1 MNPANGAPSRR
12 CFQPCARRKNLPLT
26 LPVTALR
33 SRNSRAPPGPLPS
46 PLRQK
51 KRLSRPEAPSTDELP
66 ARCAAFTTRLEREP
80 ATVPWTLPSRTGFR
94 RSFALRYDEE
104 GLDFAASASS
114 SLAGVRCHAPLV
126 DFCNRNEPQARPA
139 NRWNPVLC
147 ARTTNFRPLRDP
159 QEGSP
164 LLSER
169 RSRVVTGQGPI
180 RLWLSPLPAA
190 PPGALARAESFAPTR
205 LARTPPVAGS
215 RCRWPEGPAQ
225 SLEPTQ
231 RPAFAFAK
239 IDRPRDALSLRHR
252 AGPPPAHFREE
263 TRVPPHPRCLPLSN
277 LPSGEGLFSTRCP
290 QPVEWGPGAFAI
302 FAHSLSSTND
312 EGE

>member
-1 MNPANGAPSRR
+1 MNPANGAPARR
-12 CFQPCARRKNLPLT
+12 SFQPCARRKNLPLT
-26 LPVTALR
+26 LPVTAL
-33 SRNSRAPPGPLPS
+33 SEPKLPEH
-46 PLRQK
+46 RQDRFRRLLVKK

-66 ARCAAFTTRLEREP
+66 ARCAAFTTPLEREP

-94 RSFALRYDEE
+94 RSFALRYSEE
-104 GLDFAASASS
+104 GLDSAASASS

-126 DFCNRNEPQARPA
+126 DFCNRNDPQARPA

-147 ARTTNFRPLRDP
+147 ARTTDFRPLRDP
-159 QEGSP
+159 QGGSP

-190 PPGALARAESFAPTR
+190 PPGALARVESFAPTR

-215 RCRWPEGPAQ
+215 RRRWPEGPAQ

-231 RPAFAFAK
+231 RPSSLSRNRSPSRRAFASSSRRAASRVFPRRNTRSAAPEVPSVVEPPLWGGPFLHTLSPACGVGAWRLCYLRPFPL
-239 IDRPRDALSLRHR
+239 ID
-252 AGPPPAHFREE
+252 E
-263 TRVPPHPRCLPLSN
+263 
-277 LPSGEGLFSTRCP
+277 
-290 QPVEWGPGAFAI
+290 
-302 FAHSLSSTND
+302 
-312 EGE
+312 